1 MKKFMRN
8 CAILAGVMIV
18 LGVVMAL
25 TVAAIKG
32 PSVIVGVKNSV
43 VDWKDSVPWKELGD
57 DILSGLED
65 LDSGVRYEIEDDI
78 VFDSKYSVL
87 NGNSNQSFSADSV
100 KNLEVEMGA
109 CEFIL
114 EESEDG
120 EFYVEAE
127 NAGKYQGYVSGNTLH
142 LRGMSKTSIKSG
154 DKGCVIHLYIPTSHE
169 FEKIEFAL
177 GAGQISSETGLKV
190 GELEIELGAGQI
202 TLDSVTANTLDA
214 EVGMGSLEFSGDIG
228 KKADVECAMGSI
240 QLELAG
246 EEKDFNYQLEAAAGE
261 ISIGDRSYGGI
272 AGKTNVDNN
281 ADKEIDI
288 ECAMGSIDI
297 SFQ

>member
-18 LGVVMAL
+18 LGFGMAL
-25 TVAAIKG
+25 TVAVLKG
-32 PSVIVGVKNSV
+32 PSVIVGLRDSV
-43 VDWKDSVPWKELGD
+43 VDWKASVPWGELGD

-65 LDSGVRYEIEDDI
+65 LDSGIRYELEDNI

-87 NGNSNQSFSADSV
+87 NGNFNQSFSADSV

-114 EESEDG
+114 EESEDE
-120 EFYVEAE
+120 EFHVEVGD
-127 NAGKYQGYVSGNTLH
+127 AGKYQGYVSGNTLY
-142 LRGMSKTSIKSG
+142 LRGMSKTSIGKM
-154 DKGCVIHLYIPTSHE
+154 DKGCVIHLYIPADHE
-169 FEKIEFAL
+169 FEKIEFSL
-177 GAGQISSETGLKV
+177 GAGQISSETSLQV
-190 GELEIELGAGQI
+190 RNMEIELGAGQI

-214 EVGMGSLEFSGDIG
+214 EVGMGSLEFTGDIR

-240 QLELAG
+240 QLGLVG
-246 EEKDFNYQLEAAAGE
+246 EETDFSYQLEMAAGE

-272 AGKTNVDNN
+272 AGETYIDNN
-281 ADKEIDI
+281 ATKEIDI